1 MQFNLHLY
9 IRPMK
14 NFFIIALVLCCF
26 TLQAQTKKPFS
37 VIAYY
42 SAGPETV
49 DAIPANKL
57 THIIFSFCHL
67 KGNRLAVDNT
77 RDTLTIK
84 KLVGLKKINK
94 DLKVILSLG
103 GWGGCAPC
111 SEAFSKDA
119 GRKEFAQSV
128 LELNQYF
135 GTDGIDLDWEYP
147 TIEGHPG
154 HAYGPADKPNFTS
167 LINDLRAKLGDKYEI
182 SFAAGGFQHF
192 LDESVEWD
200 KIMKVVDRVN
210 LMTYDLINGYST
222 QTGHHTA
229 LYSRKEQKES
239 TDNCVQD
246 LIKKGVPSQKL
257 VIGAAFYARVWE
269 NVPAT
274 NNGLYQSGKFK
285 RGVDYKEFDKY
296 FSKENGFV
304 KYWDDIVKAPY
315 FYSATQ
321 KLFGTGDDLQSIKI
335 KTQYAI
341 DHNLDGI
348 MFWELPHDVTS
359 GGLVDAIYEVKMKK
373 K

>member
-1 MQFNLHLY
+1 M
-9 IRPMK
+9 MK
-14 NFFIIALVLCCF
+14 NFLVVALMFCCVAIH
-26 TLQAQTKKPFS
+26 AQTKKPFS

-94 DLKVILSLG
+94 DLKIILSLG

-111 SEAFSKDA
+111 SDVFSKDA

-154 HAYGPADKPNFTS
+154 HAYGPADKVNFTS
-167 LINDLRAKLGDKYEI
+167 LVIDLRNKLGDKYEI

-200 KIMKVVDRVN
+200 KVMKLVDRVN

-246 LIKKGVPSQKL
+246 LIRKGIPSQKL

-285 RGVDYKEFDKY
+285 MGVDFNK
-296 FSKENGFV
+296 FSTVFTKENGFE
-304 KYWDDIVKAPY
+304 KYWDDVVKAPY
-315 FYSATQ
+315 FYSAAKKQ
-321 KLFGTGDDLQSIKI
+321 FATGDDIQSIRI

-341 DHNLDGI
+341 DHDLDGI
-348 MFWELPHDVTS
+348 MFWELSHDVAS

>member
-1 MQFNLHLY
+1 
-9 IRPMK
+9 MK
-14 NFFIIALVLCCF
+14 NYLVIALLIFGF
-26 TLQAQTKKPFS
+26 TLHAQTKKPLS

-42 SAGPETV
+42 SGGPEAV
-49 DAIPANKL
+49 DAIPATKL

-111 SEAFSKDA
+111 SDIFAKDA
-119 GRKEFAQSV
+119 NRKEFSKSV

-135 GTDGIDLDWEYP
+135 GSDGIDLDWEYP
-147 TIEGHPG
+147 AIEGHPG
-154 HAYGPADKPNFTS
+154 HAFMLADKENFTS
-167 LINDLRAKLGDKYEI
+167 LVSDLRNALGEKYEI
-182 SFAAGGFQHF
+182 SFAAGGFQKF

-200 KIMKVVDRVN
+200 KVMKLVDRVN

-246 LIKKGVPSQKL
+246 LIEKGVPSQKL

-285 RGVDYKEFDKY
+285 MGVDFKDFTTVFTKEK
-296 FSKENGFV
+296 GFV
-304 KYWDDIVKAPY
+304 KYWDDVAKAPY
-315 FYSATQ
+315 FYSASQ
-321 KLFGTGDDLQSIKI
+321 KLFATGDDIQSIRI

-348 MFWELPHDVTS
+348 MFWELPHDIVN
-359 GGLVDAIYEVKMKK
+359 GGLVDAIYDVKTKRK
-373 K
+373 